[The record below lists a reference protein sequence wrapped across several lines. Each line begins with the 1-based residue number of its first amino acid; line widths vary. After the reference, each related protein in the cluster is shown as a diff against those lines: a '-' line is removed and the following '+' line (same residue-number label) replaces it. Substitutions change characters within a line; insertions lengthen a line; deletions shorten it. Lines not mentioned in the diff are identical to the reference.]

1 MSAFFSLSLVLLLV
15 PHGEPL
21 SKVHGASFVR
31 STPFAFAT
39 SSHTDLLDS
48 NVSDHRQLN
57 FDCLEI
63 EEDDTDDREQDAS
76 ASPAGHESDRRLSS
90 QRLCA
95 RIGQRPSTWQK
106 IQKIRL
112 RC

>member
-39 SSHTDLLDS
+39 SSHTDLLNS
-48 NVSDHRQLN
+48 NVSDRRQLD
-57 FDCLEI
+57 FDCVEI
-63 EEDDTDDREQDAS
+63 EEDDSDDREQDAS
-76 ASPAGHESDRRLSS
+76 GDPDHESDLRVSS
-90 QRLCA
+90 QRTCTQ
-95 RIGQRPSTWQK
+95 IGQRPSTWQQL
-106 IQKIRL
+106 QKIRL